1 MQYLLPQI
9 LLSRLVGAVA
19 RSRIGLIRRPLI
31 AAFMRGFKP
40 DMGDAVQPDPQAYAS
55 FNLFFTRALRP
66 QARPP
71 SPASDAIDS
80 PVDGTIS
87 AVGQS
92 SSGRLIQA
100 KGRDY
105 SLRALLA
112 NHDALADAM
121 AGGEFMTIYL
131 APFNYHRIHMAL
143 AGTLREA
150 WYVPGRLF
158 SVNDTTARH
167 VPNLFARNERVVL
180 QFDGPRGPHVLVMVG
195 ALFVGSMGTVWHGD
209 IAPTRAR
216 GAVQLR
222 VPAGAPL
229 TASTPLARGAE
240 VGRFNMGST
249 VILLLP
255 PGTARWDAS
264 LAYGSVL
271 RMGQRIGS
279 LS

>member
-9 LLSRLVGAVA
+9 LLSRLVGAIA
-19 RSRIGLIRRPLI
+19 RSRLAVVRRPLI

-40 DMGDAVQPDPQAYAS
+40 DMRDAVQADPQGYDS

-71 SPASDAIDS
+71 SPANDAIDS

-87 AVGQS
+87 ALGQS

-121 AGGEFMTIYL
+121 AGGDFMTIYL

-180 QFDGPRGPHVLVMVG
+180 HFDGPRGPHVLVMVG

-209 IAPTRAR
+209 IAPPRAR
-216 GAVQLR
+216 GATSLP
-222 VPAGAPL
+222 VPAGAPVA
-229 TASTPLARGAE
+229 ASAQLARGAE

-249 VILLLP
+249 VILLVP
-255 PGTARWDAS
+255 QGMARWDAS
-264 LAYGSVL
+264 LACGSVL
-271 RMGQRIGS
+271 RMGQQIGT